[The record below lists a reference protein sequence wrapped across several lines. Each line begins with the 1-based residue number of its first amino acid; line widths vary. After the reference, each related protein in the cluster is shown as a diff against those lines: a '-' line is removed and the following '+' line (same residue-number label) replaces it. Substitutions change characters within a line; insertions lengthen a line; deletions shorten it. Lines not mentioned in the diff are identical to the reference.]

1 MEEINIQRKIMKT
14 NEEMG
19 KTAAK
24 ELAEVLR
31 EWTAKKKKRI
41 VVAFAAA
48 PSQDTFLASLCKEKG
63 IDWKKVTA
71 VHLDEYV
78 DLKRGHPNTF
88 ESYLREHIFSKV
100 PIPEKNIYFIKSLK
114 GTGEEIAQKYE
125 EIIRKLIK
133 EVRKEDGIYI
143 VILGI
148 GINGHIAFIEPHV
161 DKRTSKLIIPVEI
174 DKVSV
179 RQQYD
184 DYKNHPDP
192 QARYKTLKD
201 VPRKAISMTCAG
213 ILEADKIFCI
223 VPGKHKA
230 RAVKLMWDGPVSD
243 SLPASF
249 LRMHH
254 CVNIYLDENS
264 ASELNTKPKV
274 SGKMNPYPLT
284 LQQVGR
290 DEGRE
295 RRL

>member
-114 GTGEEIAQKYE
+114 GTGEEIAQKYDEIVKKMIE
-125 EIIRKLIK
+125 EI
-133 EVRKEDGIYI
+133 RKEGGIYT

-148 GINGHIAFIEPHV
+148 GVNGHIAFIEPHV
-161 DKRTSKLIIPVEI
+161 DKRTSRIIIPVEI

-201 VPRKAISMTCAG
+201 VPRKAVSMTCAG
-213 ILEADKIFCI
+213 ILEADKIFCV

-230 RAVKLMWDGPVSD
+230 NAVKLMWDGPITD
-243 SLPASF
+243 ELPASL
-249 LRMHH
+249 LRIHRS
-254 CVNIYLDENS
+254 ITFYLDKDS
-264 ASELNTKPKV
+264 ASELDKMPKIKW
-274 SGKMNPYPLT
+274 G
-284 LQQVGR
+284 
-290 DEGRE
+290 
-295 RRL
+295 